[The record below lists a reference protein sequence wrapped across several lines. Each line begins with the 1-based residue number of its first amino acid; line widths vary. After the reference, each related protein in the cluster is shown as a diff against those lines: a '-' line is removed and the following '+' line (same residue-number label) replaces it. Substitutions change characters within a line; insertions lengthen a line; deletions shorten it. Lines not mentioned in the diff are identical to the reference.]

1 MSHRTALPA
10 RISALTDD
18 DAAIATF
25 LARYSGST
33 RPTYESAI
41 RRFVAW
47 CTDSGVTPLSAT
59 RAQLEM
65 FSHWLA
71 DEQHLKPS
79 TIAGYLSVLG
89 SFYRIAVAD
98 SYIERDPMIF
108 VRKPKVIYDE
118 ARTLGL
124 DRMQLGKLIQHAR
137 STCPKRAALVSLM
150 GLLGLR
156 VSEACSVRI
165 EDFQDVER
173 GHRVLRMVG
182 KGGKPATIPLPP
194 PVARALDACAAE
206 RTSGY
211 LLTTS
216 TGKRLTRH
224 DAFRWIRTLARQCGL
239 PAGVHPHTLRHAAI
253 TAALDAGAPLRDAQV
268 FARHSDPRVTTRYD
282 RGRLN
287 LDRHPSYLVSSFVA
301 GAA

>member
-1 MSHRTALPA
+1 MSHRTALSA
-10 RISALTDD
+10 RVAALTAD

-33 RPTYESAI
+33 RPTYESAM
-41 RRFVAW
+41 RRFGAW
-47 CTDSGVTPLSAT
+47 CADVGITPLSAS

-98 SYIERDPMIF
+98 NYLERDPMVF

-137 STCPKRAALVSLM
+137 AKCPKRAALVSLM

-165 EDFQDVER
+165 EDFQEVER
-173 GHRVLRMVG
+173 GHRVLRLVG

-194 PVARALDACAAE
+194 QDGKSEGRYKVMFRGELLGWATSLRLACERLHATYVRAHSAGPF
-206 RTSGY
+206 RGY
-211 LLTTS
+211 PKQ
-216 TGKRLTRH
+216 G
-224 DAFRWIRTLARQCGL
+224 
-239 PAGVHPHTLRHAAI
+239 
-253 TAALDAGAPLRDAQV
+253 
-268 FARHSDPRVTTRYD
+268 
-282 RGRLN
+282 N
-287 LDRHPSYLVSSFVA
+287 
-301 GAA
+301 